1 MASGLK
7 SGAKDTGSVPDLHG
21 AKKVDRN
28 ETSHNVQF
36 AEGGDTH
43 MFGKQA
49 AGEQKPG
56 GTAHDAG
63 GGAPGAKF
71 AEGGSTK
78 MFGFRASTP
87 ATAGQTAPGS

>member
-1 MASGLK
+1 MAK
-7 SGAKDTGSVPDLHG
+7 I
-21 AKKVDRN
+21 KK

-49 AGEQKPG
+49 AGPQKPKT
-56 GTAHDAG
+56 TAHDVS

-71 AEGGSTK
+71 ASGGSTK
-78 MFGFRASTP
+78 MHGYNPSVP
-87 ATAGQTAPGS
+87 ATAGITSAR